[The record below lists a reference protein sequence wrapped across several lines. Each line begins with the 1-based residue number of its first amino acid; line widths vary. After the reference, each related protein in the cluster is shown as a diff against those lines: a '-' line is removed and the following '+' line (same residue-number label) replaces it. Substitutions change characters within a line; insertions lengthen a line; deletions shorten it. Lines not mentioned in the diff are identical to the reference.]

1 MSMKREVFMESME
14 GLECYVIQM
23 RFKGHGMS
31 EDPFKP
37 QFLKTFRGQDVH
49 NGQIVTGDITQAY
62 RFSTPGDALWA
73 VRRLLSNPAVC
84 NDTPNSYEVYIR
96 KLLCGV
102 ARRVRLADDGHS
114 ISFYD

>member
-1 MSMKREVFMESME
+1 MESME

-37 QFLKTFRGQDVH
+37 QFLKTFCEK
-49 NGQIVTGDITQAY
+49 DISDGVPPIGGILEAY
-62 RFSTPGDALWA
+62 RFSTPGDALWT

-96 KLLCGV
+96 KLQCG
-102 ARRVRLADDGHS
+102 AAKSARLADDGHS
-114 ISFYD
+114 VSFYD